1 MMKFVKVH
9 FNHNTAEKEY
19 TFITEI
25 DLQPDD
31 IVVVDTRHGMTLA
44 TVISLTDTLAFP
56 GPGGYEVCHRQGR
69 YDSL

>member
-31 IVVVDTRHGMTLA
+31 IVVVDTRHFF
-44 TVISLTDTLAFP
+44 D
-56 GPGGYEVCHRQGR
+56 
-69 YDSL
+69 